1 MVDQLSTPSTAV
13 LEAVGAQMAAEKRDG
28 DFSSFD
34 YAGYT
39 AQLKACLGKPY
50 IEIRVKGKVQLWTAD
65 LPKEPEK
72 ARSVL
77 STLGYTKAAESSD
90 DVGRKTFVNA
100 GFEAAARNVTRIQ
113 FYDGSTR
120 EVWVRA

>member
-1 MVDQLSTPSTAV
+1 MVNQPSTPSVAE
-13 LEAVGAQMAAEKRDG
+13 LEAVGAQMAAEKRDW
-28 DFSSFD
+28 DFSSFG

-39 AQLKACLGKPY
+39 AQLKACLGKPH
-50 IEIRVKGKVQLWTAD
+50 IEIRVEGKVQLWAAD
-65 LPKEPEK
+65 LPKEPKK
-72 ARSVL
+72 ARRVL
-77 STLGYTKAAESSD
+77 STLGYRKAAESSD
-90 DVGRKTFVNA
+90 DVGRRTFVNA